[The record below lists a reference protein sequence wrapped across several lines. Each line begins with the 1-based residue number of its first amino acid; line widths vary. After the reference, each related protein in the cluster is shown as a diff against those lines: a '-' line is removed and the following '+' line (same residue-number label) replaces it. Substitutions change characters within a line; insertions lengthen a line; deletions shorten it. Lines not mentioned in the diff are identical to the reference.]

1 MSSYWVNVLEPRL
14 HPEDGHYR
22 DQEPFLTAF
31 AVPYRRSTAS
41 EMIKKLVRQV
51 LESLFWLEI
60 THNWVIYCL
69 GLSLEISEA
78 ATLFVDVL
86 WAECPQS
93 ATNGTG
99 LELLRNAQNHAV
111 SLRNQPDLAFIK
123 KSVPGKIIM
132 ANGGDEEEDDDLADF
147 DAHDPSYGL
156 EEHSGKLSSM
166 DIEIRDLRPPKIV
179 LTSRNKSLWNADV
192 GNINVLYF
200 LIRSWKSRLDVLFGR
215 IQKDELLPDPGTLI
229 QEMNYLNH
237 DNYSCPEFQRF
248 FKESGLAKLFE
259 AICSPK
265 SLFQLDPNR
274 SQSYYMFQWNKQL
287 NLFRTRW
294 TPRTFYTNIDWEKAP
309 DYSKAPESGR
319 SFQLLRRLSKEP
331 TVVPRLTNPSSVFFL
346 LSLKNFEYSWETWM
360 LFGLKGLDTKVNR
373 WNADAIHRW
382 NPVFLFRELL
392 NLTPANLTL
401 DFRKHS
407 PQEDL
412 DPLLSYLILKSHA
425 YRLWHKG
432 FRKIAIRFAS
442 NEAPEPFL
450 LPELYVEL
458 LKQPS
463 EPTPPA
469 VQLFRENATVK
480 GRLHLDCPHCKGE
493 VDYRQRCVWI
503 FVGTPRQ
510 DIQQLHGCVI
520 SDVPESERLSPK
532 GVHGIAAKKDFT
544 WFTTK
549 QLGLLRVYPRP
560 SVFQRCKRD
569 IVIFISADAKRQFG
583 SVIYNAISSS
593 VLAEMEKLNN
603 MVVHDK
609 VMKRSPSMMRWAY
622 GDMTTI
628 GTGMPIEE
636 QMERMFDYAKTAD
649 TIVSL
654 VKLVDPE
661 AASAMCDTNIG
672 LEPLGTTRCV
682 LYCCQDYLS
691 CCHLDPN
698 GVSKNKMSPAQEEAA
713 GTRISTCVSASLQY
727 GKTCSPGEYEF
738 VFTKYNIMVHTV
750 PRCLW
755 VFDSDEE
762 HQVTLPSIKT
772 VEAASSPVCS
782 GVHATIPS
790 RNASKALDL
799 LKARRLYDVVSEY
812 WGR

>member
-1 MSSYWVNVLEPRL
+1 
-14 HPEDGHYR
+14 
-22 DQEPFLTAF
+22 
-31 AVPYRRSTAS
+31 
-41 EMIKKLVRQV
+41 MIKELVRQV

-60 THNWVIYCL
+60 TNNWVIYCL

-99 LELLRNAQNHAV
+99 LELLRNAQNRAV
-111 SLRNQPDLAFIK
+111 SLRSQPDLAFIK
-123 KSVPGKIIM
+123 KSVPGKIVM
-132 ANGGDEEEDDDLADF
+132 ANGGDEEEDEDLADF
-147 DAHDPSYGL
+147 DEHDPSYEL
-156 EEHSGKLSSM
+156 EERSGKLSSM
-166 DIEIRDLRPPKIV
+166 DVDIGDLQPPKIV

-215 IQKDELLPDPGTLI
+215 IQKQDEPLPDPGKLI

-237 DNYSCPEFQRF
+237 NNYSRPEFQRF
-248 FKESGLAKLFE
+248 FKESGLAEIFE

-294 TPRTFYTNIDWEKAP
+294 TPRTFYRNIDWEKGP

-382 NPVFLFRELL
+382 NPDFLFRELL

-401 DFRKHS
+401 DFRKHA
-407 PQEDL
+407 PKEDL

-425 YRLWHKG
+425 YRLWHKE
-432 FRKIAIRFAS
+432 FRKIAVRFAS

-469 VQLFRENATVK
+469 VQLFRENARVK

-532 GVHGIAAKKDFT
+532 GVHGIAANKDFA
-544 WFTTK
+544 WFTTE
-549 QLGLLRVYPRP
+549 QLGLVRVYPRP

-569 IVIFISADAKRQFG
+569 IVIFISTDAKRQFG
-583 SVIYNAISSS
+583 SVIYNAISTSA
-593 VLAEMEKLNN
+593 LAEMEKLNDT
-603 MVVHDK
+603 VVHDK

-622 GDMTTI
+622 GDMTAI
-628 GTGMPIEE
+628 GTGMPIGGRTGDTYRPHDQVQAETEE
-636 QMERMFDYAKTAD
+636 QIERMFDYAKTAD

-713 GTRISTCVSASLQY
+713 GTRISTCASASLQY

-762 HQVTLPSIKT
+762 HQVTLPGIKT
-772 VEAASSPVCS
+772 LEAASSPVCS

-790 RNASKALDL
+790 RNASKAMDL
-799 LKARRLYDVVSEY
+799 MKARRLYYVVSEY

>member
-1 MSSYWVNVLEPRL
+1 MLSYWVKVLEPRL
-14 HPEDGHYR
+14 DPEDGYYR

-31 AVPYRRSTAS
+31 AVPYSRSTAS
-41 EMIKKLVRQV
+41 QMIKKLVRQV

-60 THNWVIYCL
+60 TNNWVIYCL

-99 LELLRNAQNHAV
+99 LELLRNAQNRAV

-123 KSVPGKIIM
+123 KSVPGKIVM

-147 DAHDPSYGL
+147 DEHDPSYEL
-156 EEHSGKLSSM
+156 EECSGKLSSM
-166 DIEIRDLRPPKIV
+166 DIDIRV
-179 LTSRNKSLWNADV
+179 L
-192 GNINVLYF
+192 I
-200 LIRSWKSRLDVLFGR
+200 
-215 IQKDELLPDPGTLI
+215 
-229 QEMNYLNH
+229 
-237 DNYSCPEFQRF
+237 
-248 FKESGLAKLFE
+248 
-259 AICSPK
+259 
-265 SLFQLDPNR
+265 
-274 SQSYYMFQWNKQL
+274 
-287 NLFRTRW
+287 
-294 TPRTFYTNIDWEKAP
+294 TPRPLKVDV
-309 DYSKAPESGR
+309 

-373 WNADAIHRW
+373 WNADAFHRW
-382 NPVFLFRELL
+382 NPDFLFRELL

-401 DFRKHS
+401 DFRKHA
-407 PQEDL
+407 PKEDL

-425 YRLWHKG
+425 YRLWHKE
-432 FRKIAIRFAS
+432 FRKIAVRFAS
-442 NEAPEPFL
+442 NEALEPFL
-450 LPELYVEL
+450 LPELYLEL

-469 VQLFRENATVK
+469 VQLFRENARVK

-493 VDYRQRCVWI
+493 VDYHQRCVWI

-532 GVHGIAAKKDFT
+532 GVHGIAANKDFA
-544 WFTTK
+544 WFTTE
-549 QLGLLRVYPRP
+549 QLGLVRVYPRP

-569 IVIFISADAKRQFG
+569 IVIFISTDAKRQFG

-593 VLAEMEKLNN
+593 ALAEMEKLNN

-622 GDMTTI
+622 GYMTTI
-628 GTGMPIEE
+628 GTGMPIGGRTGDTYRPHDQVQAETEE
-636 QMERMFDYAKTAD
+636 QIERMFDYARTAD

-672 LEPLGTTRCV
+672 LEPLGKTRCI

-691 CCHLDPN
+691 CCNLDPN

-713 GTRISTCVSASLQY
+713 GTRISTCASASLQY

-750 PRCLW
+750 PRCLENEGT
-755 VFDSDEE
+755 DELAE
-762 HQVTLPSIKT
+762 DLELGVGARLDRATQFRAFIEGVVAQTHRG
-772 VEAASSPVCS
+772 EAARIVSYATSIITRTQHASPSLFYAWINGFLRGIFSLIPLPRLRVESSSAQRLRAAPQRPLLRCAS
-782 GVHATIPS
+782 LPRFDTLTTGTRSLHWSALTIQNLTDEVLDPP
-790 RNASKALDL
+790 AS
-799 LKARRLYDVVSEY
+799 
-812 WGR
+812 